1 MSEKRN
7 DEKNLILTE
16 DIFKILC
23 GSVQATLAAATGSAI
38 TFSPMVQKIEKT
50 CLKPDIGCFVLF
62 GGDFS
67 GLVIMNF
74 TEDAAMEIYRRYMV
88 GMGMPEEELAGSH
101 TSEEVSNSLGE
112 LMNQCIGRFRVDLEK
127 ETTIFVSQN
136 QPKMMVVNEAVEIAI
151 EAGIDRPQLRRISF
165 KTSDSN
171 RFHLEISLGE
181 ITFYPLFPFTKSKGL
196 EIDQIIAG
204 AREKKAAAPGG
215 EKRSKQMSDDD
226 LEALMKQVQKETK
239 KKA

>member
-1 MSEKRN
+1 MNEKH

-23 GSVQATLAAATGSAI
+23 GSVQSTLSAATGSAI
-38 TFSPMVQKIEKT
+38 TFSPMVQVIEKT

-74 TEDAAMEIYRRYMV
+74 SEEAAMEIYRRYMV
-88 GMGMPEEELAGSH
+88 GMGMPEDELARSH
-101 TSEEVSNSLGE
+101 TSEEVANSLGE

-165 KTSDSN
+165 KTADTN
-171 RFHLEISLGE
+171 RFHLEVSLGE

-196 EIDQIIAG
+196 EIDQIVENAKQ
-204 AREKKAAAPGG
+204 KKSAASGS
-215 EKRSKQMSDDD
+215 ERKSKQISDDD

-239 KKA
+239 KKV